1 MTDWSTLTT
10 DVLCQDDGD
19 LVEDCQLELLSF
31 HYQLPRLGEEVLQL
45 ISLDYP
51 EPQEVCVQVETAQLE
66 TECQQQEEE
75 EICLTSAHL
84 RSSRTGL
91 EAEQVEL
98 VRSGPCQE
106 RELSLQQTRC
116 ELEQRVEA
124 RPYYGNQHAA
134 FTVFQ

>member
-1 MTDWSTLTT
+1 M
-10 DVLCQDDGD
+10 
-19 LVEDCQLELLSF
+19 
-31 HYQLPRLGEEVLQL
+31 YEEVLEL
-45 ISLDYP
+45 IPVVYP
-51 EPQEVCVQVETAQLE
+51 EPHQLCLQVETAEVE
-66 TECQQQEEE
+66 TECQQEEE

-134 FTVFQ
+134 FTAFQ